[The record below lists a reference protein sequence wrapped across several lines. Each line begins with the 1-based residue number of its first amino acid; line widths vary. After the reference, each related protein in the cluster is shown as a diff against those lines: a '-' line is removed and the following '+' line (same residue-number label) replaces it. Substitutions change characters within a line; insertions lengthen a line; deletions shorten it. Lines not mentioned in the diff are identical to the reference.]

1 MRATLAALI
10 VSVSTGCTPD
20 PIAETDEVF
29 YDWDGRDVL
38 CAVGLDPASGNDLD
52 SVLGG
57 LDRAAERG
65 EVLMLFAHAPGSHV
79 PFDRLEAVLAHA
91 AELELDFVT
100 ARDLAAAGPPRA
112 GLALSIDDSDVDA
125 WVSARD
131 LFRQYGARVSFYVT
145 RFDRLTEARRQAL
158 HELAADGH
166 TIEAHGL
173 RHLVAPDYVEEHGLA
188 AYMNDEAL
196 PSIELL
202 RADGFDPISFAY
214 PYGNRTS
221 ELDEALLEHVQTV
234 RTVTFAALR
243 FELLPGSIVSDPCP
257 E

>member
-1 MRATLAALI
+1 MRAALASILVAAA
-10 VSVSTGCTPD
+10 CAPE
-20 PIAETDEVF
+20 PIAEIDEVF
-29 YDWDGRDVL
+29 LDWDGRDVL
-38 CAVGLDPASGNDLD
+38 CAVGLDPASGSDLE

-65 EVLMLFAHAPGSHV
+65 EALMLFAHAPGSHL
-79 PFDRLEAVLAHA
+79 PFDRLEAVLSHA
-91 AELELDFVT
+91 ADLGLDFVT

-112 GLALSIDDSDVDA
+112 ALALSIDDSDVDA
-125 WVSARD
+125 WLSARE
-131 LFRQYGARVSFYVT
+131 LLRQYGAKVSFYVT
-145 RFDRLTEARRQAL
+145 RFDRLTPARREAL
-158 HELAADGH
+158 HLLAGDGH

-188 AYMNDEAL
+188 AYLRDEAL

-214 PYGNRTS
+214 PYGSRTS
-221 ELDEALLEHVQTV
+221 ELDRALLEHVQTV
-234 RTVTFAALR
+234 RSVTFPDR
-243 FELLPGSIVSDPCP
+243 GLLPITDPCP

>member
-1 MRATLAALI
+1 MRATLALI
-10 VSVSTGCTPD
+10 LLSACAVD

-100 ARDLAAAGPPRA
+100 ARDLAAGGPARA

-125 WVSARD
+125 WMSARD
-131 LFRQYGARVSFYVT
+131 LFRQYGAVVSFYVT
-145 RFDRLTEARRQAL
+145 RFDRLTDARRAAL
-158 HELAADGH
+158 HELESDGH

-188 AYMNDEAL
+188 AYLRDEAL
-196 PSIELL
+196 PSIDLL

-221 ELDEALLEHVQTV
+221 ELDAALLEHVQTV
-234 RTVTFAALR
+234 RSVTFSALR
-243 FELLPGSIVSDPCP
+243 LTLLPDSIVSDPCP

>member
-1 MRATLAALI
+1 MSACAA
-10 VSVSTGCTPD
+10 CAAD

-38 CAVGLDPASGNDLD
+38 CAIGLDPASGNDLD

-65 EVLMLFAHAPGSHV
+65 EALMLFAHAPGSHV
-79 PFDRLEAVLAHA
+79 PFDRLEAVLAYA
-91 AELELDFVT
+91 AEIGLDFVT
-100 ARDLAAAGPPRA
+100 ARDLAAGGPPRA

-125 WVSARD
+125 WLSARD

-145 RFDRLTEARRQAL
+145 RFDRLTDDRRAAL
-158 HELAADGH
+158 HELADDGH

-188 AYMNDEAL
+188 AYLREEAL

-202 RADGFDPISFAY
+202 RADGFDPVSFAY

-221 ELDEALLEHVQTV
+221 ELDAALLEHVQTV
-234 RTVTFAALR
+234 RSVTFAALR
-243 FELLPGSIVSDPCP
+243 FELLPGTIVTDPCP
-257 E
+257 D

>member
-1 MRATLAALI
+1 MRAALAWILLSA
-10 VSVSTGCTPD
+10 CAAD

-38 CAVGLDPASGNDLD
+38 CAIGLDPASGNDLD

-79 PFDRLEAVLAHA
+79 PFDRLEAVLAYA
-91 AELELDFVT
+91 AEVGLDFVT
-100 ARDLAAAGPPRA
+100 ARDLAAGGPPRA

-125 WVSARD
+125 WLSARD

-145 RFDRLTEARRQAL
+145 RFDRLSADRRAAL
-158 HELAADGH
+158 HDLAGDGH

-173 RHLVAPDYVEEHGLA
+173 RHLVAPDHVEEHGLA
-188 AYMNDEAL
+188 AYLRDEAL

-202 RADGFDPISFAY
+202 RADGFDPVSFAY

-221 ELDEALLEHVQTV
+221 ELDAALLEHVQTV

-243 FELLPGSIVSDPCP
+243 FELLPGTIVTDPCP
-257 E
+257 D

>member
-1 MRATLAALI
+1 MVALAWIAASACE
-10 VSVSTGCTPD
+10 VD
-20 PIAETDEVF
+20 PIDETDEVF

-38 CAVGLDPASGNDLD
+38 CAIGLDPASGNDLD

-91 AELELDFVT
+91 AELGLDFVT

-125 WVSARD
+125 WMSARE
-131 LFRQYGARVSFYVT
+131 LFRTYGAKVSFYVT
-145 RFDRLTEARRQAL
+145 RFDRLSDARREAL
-158 HELAADGH
+158 HLLADDGH
-166 TIEAHGL
+166 TVEAHGL

-221 ELDEALLEHVQTV
+221 ELDDALLEHVDTV
-234 RTVTFAALR
+234 RTVTFAARR
-243 FELLPGSIVSDPCP
+243 FLPISDPCP

>member
-1 MRATLAALI
+1 
-10 VSVSTGCTPD
+10 
-20 PIAETDEVF
+20 
-29 YDWDGRDVL
+29 
-38 CAVGLDPASGNDLD
+38 
-52 SVLGG
+52 

-91 AELELDFVT
+91 RMLGLDFVT
-100 ARDLAAAGPPRA
+100 ARDLAAGGPPRA

-125 WVSARD
+125 WFSARD
-131 LFRQYGARVSFYVT
+131 LLRRYGAKVSFYVT
-145 RFDRLTEARRQAL
+145 RFDRLSEARRAAL
-158 HELAADGH
+158 HALAGDGH
-166 TIEAHGL
+166 TVEAHGL

-188 AYMNDEAL
+188 AYLRDEAL
-196 PSIELL
+196 PSIDLL

-234 RTVTFAALR
+234 RAVTFAER
-243 FELLPGSIVSDPCP
+243 GLLPISDPCP

>member
-1 MRATLAALI
+1 VRAALALI
-10 VSVSTGCTPD
+10 LLSACAVD

-65 EVLMLFAHAPGSHV
+65 EVLMMFAHAPGSHV

-91 AELELDFVT
+91 RDLGLDFLT
-100 ARDLAAAGPPRA
+100 ARDLAEPDTPRA
-112 GLALSIDDSDVDA
+112 GFALSIDDSDVDA
-125 WVSARD
+125 WMSARD
-131 LFRQYGARVSFYVT
+131 LLLEYGARVSFYVA
-145 RFDRLTEARRQAL
+145 RFDHLSDERRLAL
-158 HELAADGH
+158 HELASDGH

-173 RHLVAPDYVEEHGLA
+173 RHLIAPDYVEEHGLA

-196 PSIELL
+196 PSIDLL
-202 RADGFDPISFAY
+202 RADGFDPVSFAY
-214 PYGNRTS
+214 PYGSRTS
-221 ELDEALLEHVQTV
+221 ELDAALLEHVDTV
-234 RTVTFAALR
+234 RTVTFSALR

>member
-1 MRATLAALI
+1 MRAALAWILLAA
-10 VSVSTGCTPD
+10 CAAD

-29 YDWDGRDVL
+29 YDWDGREVL
-38 CAVGLDPASGNDLD
+38 CAIGLDPASGNDLD

-79 PFDRLEAVLAHA
+79 PFDRLEAVLAYA
-91 AELELDFVT
+91 AELGLDFVT
-100 ARDLAAAGPPRA
+100 ARDLAAGGPPRA

-125 WVSARD
+125 WLSARD
-131 LFRQYGARVSFYVT
+131 LFRQYDARVSFYVT
-145 RFDRLTEARRQAL
+145 RFDRLSADRRAAL
-158 HELAADGH
+158 HDLAGDGH

-188 AYMNDEAL
+188 AYLRDEAL

-202 RADGFDPISFAY
+202 RADGFDSISFAY

-221 ELDEALLEHVQTV
+221 ELDAALLEHVQTV

-243 FELLPGSIVSDPCP
+243 FELLPGAVVTDPCP

>member
-1 MRATLAALI
+1 VALALLLLAACG
-10 VSVSTGCTPD
+10 VD

-29 YDWDGRDVL
+29 YDWDGRDVF

-65 EVLMLFAHAPGSHV
+65 EVLMMFAHAPGSHV

-91 AELELDFVT
+91 AELGLDFVT
-100 ARDLAAAGPPRA
+100 ARDLAAGGPPRA
-112 GLALSIDDSDVDA
+112 GFALSIDDSDVDA
-125 WVSARD
+125 WLSARD
-131 LFRQYGARVSFYVT
+131 LFRRYGARISFYVT
-145 RFDRLTEARRQAL
+145 RFDRLTDERRAAL
-158 HELAADGH
+158 HALVDDGH
-166 TIEAHGL
+166 TVEAHGL

-188 AYMNDEAL
+188 AYLNDEAL

-221 ELDEALLEHVQTV
+221 ELDDALLEHVQTV
-234 RTVTFAALR
+234 RTVTFSAFR
-243 FELLPGSIVSDPCP
+243 FELLPASIVSDPCP

>member
-1 MRATLAALI
+1 MWLSAWA
-10 VSVSTGCTPD
+10 GCGPD
-20 PIAETDEVF
+20 PIADTDEVF

-38 CAVGLDPASGNDLD
+38 CAVGLDPVSGNDLE

-91 AELELDFVT
+91 GMLGLDFVT
-100 ARDLAAAGPPRA
+100 ARDLAAGGPPRA

-125 WVSARD
+125 WVSARE
-131 LFRQYGARVSFYVT
+131 LFLEYGARVSFYVT
-145 RFDRLTEARRQAL
+145 RFDRLTEARREAL
-158 HELAADGH
+158 HQLVSDGH

-173 RHLVAPDYVEEHGLA
+173 RHLVGPDYVEEHGLA
-188 AYMNDEAL
+188 AYLNDEAL

-202 RADGFDPISFAY
+202 RADGFDPVSYAY

-234 RTVTFAALR
+234 RTVTFTER
-243 FELLPGSIVSDPCP
+243 PLPISDPCP
-257 E
+257 D